1 MVTKKNELKQK
12 YIKPKQKLREER
24 LKREL
29 STTYMAQLIGIDRR
43 QYELKEKGVYSFHD
57 YEIKIISEYLNI
69 NKEVFFI

>member
-29 STTYMAQLIGIDRR
+29 SATYMA
-43 QYELKEKGVYSFHD
+43 
-57 YEIKIISEYLNI
+57 
-69 NKEVFFI
+69 